1 MLHDTRRPE
10 WVPLHNPV
18 QHLVWSADGRGV
30 DSVWVEGRRVVAAG
44 RSTTIDEEALLA
56 QAQEAA
62 QAVVARSGLPLRMNW
77 PLI

>member
-1 MLHDTRRPE
+1 
-10 WVPLHNPV
+10 
-18 QHLVWSADGRGV
+18 
-30 DSVWVEGRRVVAAG
+30 VAAG